1 MNIPDSPS
9 GVIFNILRF
18 SLHDGP
24 GIRTTVFLK
33 GCPLRCWWCHNPES
47 QSFEPEVM
55 YYQERCRQCGD
66 CVDACP
72 HGALSRAD
80 GVIAVSEDCEACGTC
95 VDVCRTN
102 ARMLAGRRMT
112 VPQVIAEIEKDVIF
126 FDESGGGVTFSG
138 GEPLAQPQF
147 LEALLRACRERRI
160 HTAIDTCGFAQRDLL
175 LRLSALADV
184 VLYDLKLVDTARHI
198 DCTGV
203 SNQPILENL
212 KALADAH
219 RTVIVRYPVIP
230 GINDADEQ
238 LHLATELLA
247 QLGLRRLDLLPY
259 HSTGAEKYRRLRM
272 SYALPDVA
280 TPPAARIEEI
290 AEVCRREGLAVTVGG

>member
-1 MNIPDSPS
+1 M
-9 GVIFNILRF
+9 IFNILRF

-55 YYQERCRQCGD
+55 YYQERCRLCGD
-66 CVDACP
+66 CIAACP
-72 HGALSRAD
+72 HGALSLD
-80 GVIAVSEDCEACGTC
+80 GGIAVSDDCEACGTC
-95 VDVCRTN
+95 VEVCRAN
-102 ARMLAGRRMT
+102 ARLLAGRRMT
-112 VPQVIAEIEKDVIF
+112 VAQVMTEIEKDVIF

-160 HTAIDTCGFAQRDLL
+160 HTALDTCGFAQLDLL

-184 VLYDLKLVDTARHI
+184 VLYDLKLVDAAQHI
-198 DCTGV
+198 ECTGV
-203 SNQPILENL
+203 SNEPILENL
-212 KALADAH
+212 KTLADA
-219 RTVIVRYPVIP
+219 RRPVIVRYPVIP

-238 LHLATELLA
+238 LQKATQTLTR
-247 QLGLRRLDLLPY
+247 LGLRRLDLLPY
-259 HSTGAEKYRRLRM
+259 HPTGAEKYRRLRM
-272 SYALPDVA
+272 PYALPDVA
-280 TPPAARIEEI
+280 TPPPARIEEI
-290 AEVCRREGLAVTVGG
+290 AEACRREGLAVTVGG

>member
-1 MNIPDSPS
+1 MNIRGDLS
-9 GVIFNILRF
+9 GVVFNILRF

-47 QSFEPEVM
+47 QSFEPELM
-55 YYQERCRQCGD
+55 YYQERCRLCGD
-66 CVDACP
+66 CIAACP
-72 HGALSRAD
+72 HGALSRRD
-80 GVIAVSEDCEACGTC
+80 GAIAVSEACEACGTC
-95 VDVCRTN
+95 VEVCRAN
-102 ARMLAGRRMT
+102 ARLLAGRRMT

-147 LEALLRACRERRI
+147 LEVLLRACRERRI

-198 DCTGV
+198 ACTGV
-203 SNQPILENL
+203 SNEPIIENL
-212 KALADAH
+212 RALADA
-219 RTVIVRYPVIP
+219 RRQVIVRYPVIP

-238 LHLATELLA
+238 LHRATELLA
-247 QLGLRRLDLLPY
+247 RLGLRRLDLLPY
-259 HSTGAEKYRRLRM
+259 HPTGAEKYRRLRM
-272 SYALPDVA
+272 PYALPDVV
-280 TPPAARIEEI
+280 TPPLARIEEI
-290 AEVCRREGLAVTVGG
+290 AEACRREGLAVTVGG